1 MQSDPPFVVVADDD
15 LRALSTLRDAL
26 RVAGAQVAA
35 CRQVSVA
42 LDAITFHVPTVVVTD
57 VAMENGKGW
66 DVVHAARAAGRL
78 STLVLDRI
86 DDAGT
91 RRAAFAAGA
100 DEVIRVPYVLD
111 ELTTRVIALA
121 GRAGRGVPGTVY
133 RLHGLSIDVSAHAVR
148 LDGRPVVLTAQQFAI
163 LAALFEAN
171 GVALPRARLLAR
183 IEALDDEPP
192 SERAIDLHV
201 ARLRRRLGDDAREPR
216 YIESVY
222 GLGYRL
228 ATDAPGPA
236 RLGDRAE
243 SLLAA
248 LPDAL
253 LVIDAHRA
261 VRFAND
267 AATRLLA
274 RPQSELVGRTCGE
287 LLECTDCMDISLE
300 GPRCFARALLPGTA
314 ALRDMPARIRA
325 GDERVSVL
333 LTYGQVQA
341 DGLVTLQ
348 IRPRTADDPKGTAS
362 PA

>member
-1 MQSDPPFVVVADDD
+1 
-15 LRALSTLRDAL
+15 L
-26 RVAGAQVAA
+26 
-35 CRQVSVA
+35 
-42 LDAITFHVPTVVVTD
+42 
-57 VAMENGKGW
+57 
-66 DVVHAARAAGRL
+66 
-78 STLVLDRI
+78 
-86 DDAGT
+86 
-91 RRAAFAAGA
+91 
-100 DEVIRVPYVLD
+100 
-111 ELTTRVIALA
+111 
-121 GRAGRGVPGTVY
+121 
-133 RLHGLSIDVSAHAVR
+133 
-148 LDGRPVVLTAQQFAI
+148 
-163 LAALFEAN
+163 
-171 GVALPRARLLAR
+171 
-183 IEALDDEPP
+183 
-192 SERAIDLHV
+192 

-267 AATRLLA
+267 AAARLLA
-274 RPQSELVGRTCGE
+274 RSQNELVGRTCGE
-287 LLECTDCMDISLE
+287 LLECTDCMDVSLE

-348 IRPRTADDPKGTAS
+348 IRPRAADDPKGPAS